1 MYRKPVYSTSVQET
15 SLQYMCTENQ
25 FNIQVYRKPIYS
37 TSVQKTSLKYM
48 FTERNV
54 QGQTLHINLHS
65 TTVEYNTDRTCDKKC
80 TGTDTYKG

>member
-1 MYRKPVYSTSVQET
+1 
-15 SLQYMCTENQ
+15 MCTENQ

-48 FTERNV
+48 LTERNV

-65 TTVEYNTDRTCDKKC
+65 TTVEYHTDRTCDKEC